1 MAQVKYIKNQAAP
14 AKSNKA
20 NTGKKVVEPKE
31 TATKKQK
38 TKDES
43 DAIEEP
49 TTKKRATKTKGK
61 SIYCTPSG

>member
-1 MAQVKYIKNQAAP
+1 MAQVKYIKNQTAP

-31 TATKKQK
+31 TATKKRK

-43 DAIEEP
+43 DAVEEP
-49 TTKKRATKTKGK
+49 TTKKRATKVKGE
-61 SIYCTPSG
+61 SICDPSSG